1 MSVNAAINA
10 DAEAPIKTEM
20 KTWRFL
26 WELIAFRPWLFW
38 ANCLGIIF
46 LFVTA
51 MVPGLVA
58 RDFFNN
64 LAANVEMDDL
74 GLVWLT
80 AWLLMSA
87 LARTAFLVV
96 CQATNAPFML
106 SGAAMLQKNLLRR
119 IMDLPAA
126 KALPSS
132 PGEAIS
138 RFRDDVDSVTE
149 VLIGVNDLIAS
160 TVFAI
165 IALGVL
171 MTINAAIT
179 ISVFLPL
186 TLVIVVANMASKRI
200 AIYRKANREATGQ
213 VTGFLAEVFGA
224 VQAVQ
229 VAGADEQVGAQF
241 RRLNDHRLKF
251 AIRDRVFEQL
261 LESIFWNTVNLGTG
275 LVLLFA
281 GQAMAGGEFTVGDF
295 ALFVYYLGWMTDFTS
310 LFGVILAQY
319 RQAGVSFGRLTTL
332 LAGAPDHTLVK
343 HGPVYVTGSLPPLP
357 GIAHIGADSLRSI
370 EVDGLSYRYPE
381 MEQSVGVETAPGHE
395 RNGRGSIQDISFA
408 LERGSFTVITGR
420 IGSGKTTL
428 LHVMLGLLPKD
439 AGNIYWNGRRVED
452 PDTFFVPPHS
462 AYTPQV
468 PRLFSD
474 TLKDNILMGL
484 SEDEAELAEA
494 LHMAVMEQDV
504 RGMELGLDTL
514 VGSKGVRLSGGQVQR
529 AAAARMFVRP
539 AELLVFDD
547 LSSALDVETE
557 QTLWDRL
564 GARPDTTVL
573 AVSHRRAALRRADQI
588 IVLKNGTIEA
598 RGKLDEV
605 LVTSAEMR
613 RLWHGEKEPGEED

>member
-1 MSVNAAINA
+1 MSITI
-10 DAEAPIKTEM
+10 DSETPIKTEM

-26 WELIAFRPWLFW
+26 WELISFRPWLFW
-38 ANCLGIIF
+38 INCLGIVL
-46 LFVTA
+46 LFITA

-64 LAANVEMDDL
+64 LAAGTKDL
-74 GLVWLT
+74 GLLWLMVWLF
-80 AWLLMSA
+80 MSA
-87 LARTAFLVV
+87 LARTVFLVV

-106 SGAAMLQKNLLRR
+106 TGAALLQKNLLSR
-119 IMDLPAA
+119 IMDLPAS

-132 PGEAIS
+132 PGESIS

-149 VLIGVNDLIAS
+149 VLITVNDLIAS

-165 IALGVL
+165 VALGVL

-179 ISVFLPL
+179 ISVFIPL
-186 TLVIVVANMASKRI
+186 TVVIVVANMASKRI

-213 VTGFLAEVFGA
+213 VTGFLAEIFGA

-251 AIRDRVFEQL
+251 AVRDRVFEQL
-261 LESIFWNTVNLGTG
+261 LHSIFWNTVNLGTG

-281 GQAMAGGEFTVGDF
+281 GQAMSGGEFTVGDF

-310 LFGVILAQY
+310 LFGIILAHY
-319 RQAGVSFGRLTTL
+319 RQAGVSFGRMTTL
-332 LAGAPDHTLVK
+332 LAGAPDRTLVM
-343 HGPVYVTGSLPPLP
+343 HGPVYVTGSPPTLPSMNGRHMDHLQTV
-357 GIAHIGADSLRSI
+357 RV
-370 EVDGLSYRYPE
+370 VDLSYRYPE
-381 MEQSVGVETAPGHE
+381 TEQEEQGEKS
-395 RNGRGSIQDISFA
+395 RRGGIEHINFE
-408 LERGSFTVITGR
+408 LRRGSFTVITGR

-428 LHVMLGLLPKD
+428 LQVLLGLLPKD
-439 AGNIYWNGRRVED
+439 SGEIYWNGRRVED
-452 PDTFFVPPHS
+452 PATFFVPPHS

-484 SEDEAELAEA
+484 SEDEVQLSEA
-494 LHMAVMEQDV
+494 LHMAVMGQDV
-504 RGMELGLDTL
+504 VGMEKGLDTL
-514 VGSKGVRLSGGQVQR
+514 VGSRGVRLSGGQVQR
-529 AAAARMFVRP
+529 AAAARMFVRD
-539 AELLVFDD
+539 ADLLVFDD

-573 AVSHRRAALRRADQI
+573 AVSHRRAALRRADQV
-588 IVLKNGTIEA
+588 IVLKSGRIEA
-598 RGKLDEV
+598 AGKLDDM
-605 LVTSAEMR
+605 LAASPEMR
-613 RLWHGEKEPGEED
+613 RLWHGELEPGEEG